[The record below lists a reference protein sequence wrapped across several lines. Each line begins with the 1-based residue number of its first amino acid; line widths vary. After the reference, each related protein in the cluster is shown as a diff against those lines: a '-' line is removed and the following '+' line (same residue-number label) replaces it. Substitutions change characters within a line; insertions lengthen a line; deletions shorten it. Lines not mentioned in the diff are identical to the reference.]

1 MAPGVGVMADDYET
15 RVRRDFQ
22 LGPARPPDPQK
33 QADPIEERARQML
46 AVSKEFHLDLSPAE
60 ARKRAKAEL
69 EAEAKQAADG
79 GQEDSDN
86 A

>member
-1 MAPGVGVMADDYET
+1 MVSEYEAQL
-15 RVRRDFQ
+15 RHDFQ
-22 LGPARPPDPQK
+22 LGPARQPDPHK
-33 QADPIEERARQML
+33 QADPVEERARQML

-79 GQEDSDN
+79 GQKDSDDGN
-86 A
+86 E